1 MPTLYTLSNGLTV
14 VLEPQHAAPV
24 VAIQCWVKVGSADER
39 EDEAGLAHLHEHML
53 FKGTAQR
60 GPGEIAAAIESSGGN
75 INAWTSFDQTV
86 YHVVLASRFAR
97 VGFDVLSDALR
108 RSAFDADELQR
119 EIEVVCEEIKRSADT
134 PTRRASRELYDLN
147 FTTHPYRRPVIGWEH
162 TVRGFTREKVVGF
175 YARHYA
181 PENTVLVVTGDLSEE
196 EARALVEEHFGG
208 DWGRPWVPH
217 PPRPVEPPHQG
228 HRVRLKQDDVKEA
241 IVHVA
246 FPLCGA
252 DHPDVPA
259 LDVLA
264 MVVGQGDSS
273 RLALEV
279 KRRRQLVRSV
289 HCSAYTPEDPGL
301 FTLSFTLQP
310 EKLTEALDTALP
322 LLLQARTVPVDE
334 AELATVKA
342 LVEAEGIYQRETVQ
356 GLAEKLGYHASGKG
370 GLEADAKYRAA
381 VAALTPADLQAA
393 AQRWLRPE
401 LASLTALLPAG
412 TPFTEA
418 DARAV
423 LDRAPGSVAVP
434 VPARK
439 LAPAAPGKTSAGA
452 SASSRAVDVRLSSG
466 ARLIVRP
473 EPGIP
478 LVALRGA
485 FVGGSRHE
493 TEATCGLHH
502 LLARTLTRGTPSLD
516 AEQVS
521 HLLDEL
527 AGSLSAAAGRNS
539 LSVRSEFLSRH
550 LQRGFRL
557 FADVVLRPTLPAS
570 ELERERQLVL
580 QDISTRDDKPSGL
593 AFHLFHQAL
602 FERHPY
608 RLQVGGEAASIS
620 SLTRETLLAHH
631 AQWVVPSRLTLA
643 VVGDVDVQEVV
654 DLAEECLAGSSSTAL
669 PEPVLADEPPP
680 PSLRVKVR
688 ELPRAQVHLVT
699 GFRGVTLRDPRRRA
713 LEVLST
719 VLSGQGGRLFV
730 ELRDKQSL
738 AYSLSSY
745 SVEGLEP
752 GYFAVYIGTSPE
764 KVPGALAGIRA
775 ELQKIRDTR
784 ITGAE
789 LERARQHIVGAH
801 EIGLQ
806 RNGAR
811 AGLLALEAAYGLPVQ
826 DVKAFAE
833 EVMAV
838 TAEEVRAVAEQVIT
852 FDRSALGAVGPQVS
866 ALLPAPR

>member
-1 MPTLYTLSNGLTV
+1 MPTLFTLSNGLTV
-14 VLEPQHAAPV
+14 VHEAHHAAPV
-24 VAIQCWVKVGSADER
+24 VAVQCWVKVGSADER

-53 FKGTAQR
+53 FKGTGTR
-60 GPGEIAAAIESSGGN
+60 GPGEIAAAIEASGGH

-97 VGFDVLSDALR
+97 MGFDVLSDALR
-108 RSAFDADELQR
+108 RSTFDAGELAR

-134 PTRRASRELYDLN
+134 PARRASRELYDASY
-147 FTTHPYRRPVIGWEH
+147 TTHPYRRPVIGWES
-162 TVRGFTREKVVGF
+162 TVRSFTREKVLGF

-181 PENTVLVVTGDLSEE
+181 PENIVVVVTGDLTEAD
-196 EARALVEEHFGG
+196 ARALGQEYFGG
-208 DWGRPWVPH
+208 DWQRPWVPH
-217 PPRPVEPPHQG
+217 PPRPVEPPREG
-228 HRVRLKQDDVKEA
+228 NRVRLKADDVKEA
-241 IVHVA
+241 IVHVG
-246 FPLCGA
+246 FPLCA
-252 DHPDVPA
+252 VDHPDVPA

-264 MVVGQGDSS
+264 MLVGQGDSS

-289 HCSAYTPEDPGL
+289 HCSSYTPEDPGL
-301 FTLSFTLQP
+301 FTLSLTLQP
-310 EKLTEALDTALP
+310 EKLSEALDASLA
-322 LLLQARTVPVDE
+322 LLLQARNAPVDE
-334 AELATVKA
+334 GELATVKA

-370 GLEADAKYRAA
+370 GLEADARYRAA
-381 VAALTPADLQAA
+381 VAALTPADLQRV
-393 AQRWLRPE
+393 AQAWLRPE
-401 LASLTALLPAG
+401 VASLTALLPAG
-412 TPFTEA
+412 TAFSED

-423 LDRAPGSVAVP
+423 LARAHAPAHVT

-439 LAPAAPGKTSAGA
+439 LAPDGAHKRSTGA
-452 SASSRAVDVRLSSG
+452 SPSSQPLDVRLSSG

-493 TEATCGLHH
+493 TDATCGLHH

-521 HLLDEL
+521 HTLDDI

-539 LSVRSEFLSRH
+539 LSVRAEFLSRQ

-557 FADVVLRPTLPAS
+557 FSDVTLRPTLPSA

-602 FERHPY
+602 FEQHPY
-608 RLQVGGEAASIS
+608 RLQVGGEADSIS
-620 SLTRETLLAHH
+620 ALTREALLAHH
-631 AQWVVPSRLTLA
+631 ARRMTPSRLTLA
-643 VVGDVDVQEVV
+643 VVGDVDTREVV
-654 DLAEECLAGSSSTAL
+654 DLAEECLATASTAHE
-669 PEPVLADEPPP
+669 PEPMLADEPAPTSP
-680 PSLRVKVR
+680 RVKVR
-688 ELPRAQVHLVT
+688 ELPRAQVHLVY
-699 GFRGVTLRDPRRRA
+699 GFRGVTMRDPRRRA

-730 ELRDKQSL
+730 ELRDKKSL

-764 KVPGALAGIRA
+764 KVPEALAGIRA
-775 ELQKIRDTR
+775 ELQKVRDARVTQ
-784 ITGAE
+784 AE
-789 LERARQHIVGAH
+789 LDRARHHLVGAH

-838 TAEEVRAVAEQVIT
+838 TADQVRAVAEALIT
-852 FDRSALGAVGPQVS
+852 FDRSALGAVGRGVES
-866 ALLPAPR
+866 LLQAPR